1 MSIDELPVVPGGNVL
16 GHVHLFQDS
25 RLRFLRT
32 VGETGPLSRLRFLHR
47 WVVMASSPETSH
59 AVLVEHA
66 KSFEK
71 SPGIRVLLH
80 ELAGDGLFTSEGE
93 LWKKQ
98 RRLMAPLFHA
108 QPLAGYAPTMSEVAR
123 RALAEVADG
132 ERIDLSR
139 LTTRIAMGVVAATL
153 FGAESARD
161 ADDIGHA
168 LTVAL
173 KWVDDQMA
181 STYLTVQITLI
192 ELLEK
197 LQPVVPAPLA
207 SVQAKIEEALRDPIL
222 LPGRRDPE
230 LVAAVQRLDGYIQ
243 ALIDDRRASPQ
254 ARVDLLT
261 KLLLV
266 RDLEG
271 GRTEGMS
278 DKQVRDEANTLFV
291 AGHET
296 TANALAWSFSLLG
309 QHPEALARAQ
319 AEADAFGPEGPT
331 TYEPERLAY
340 TTRVFKE
347 VLRLYPPLVMIAR
360 RALEPVRVGGAELPA
375 KAIVFASPYSLP
387 FRDDLTQQNGFF
399 HAGVTATIV
408 DSAGG
413 YAGLTLMSPGAE
425 VLTVEF
431 KLNLLAPA
439 DGDFLVAEGRVL
451 KSGRNLVIARGE
463 VYAIKNGH
471 ATHCATMQQTLMT
484 MHAKKEK

>member
-1 MSIDELPVVPGGNVL
+1 MPIDELPVVPGGNVL
-16 GHVHLFQDS
+16 GHVHLFQDD

-32 VGETGPLSRLRFLHR
+32 VGETAPLARLRFLHR
-47 WVVMASSPETSH
+47 WVAMASSPETAH
-59 AVLVEHA
+59 EVLVERA

-71 SPGIRVLLH
+71 SPGIRVLLR

-93 LWKKQ
+93 LWKRQ
-98 RRLMAPLFHA
+98 RRLMSPLFHA
-108 QPLAGYAPTMSEVAR
+108 QPLSGYAPTMAEVAR
-123 RALAEVADG
+123 RALAEVG
-132 ERIDLSR
+132 EGDTIDLSR

-153 FGAESARD
+153 FGAESATD
-161 ADDIGHA
+161 ADDLGHA

-181 STYLTVQITLI
+181 STYLTLQITLI
-192 ELLEK
+192 ELMEK
-197 LQPVVPAPLA
+197 LHPAVPAPLA
-207 SVQAKIEEALRDPIL
+207 GVQARLEEALRDPIL

-230 LVAAVQRLDGYIQ
+230 LVAAVQRLDTYVQ

-309 QHPEALARAQ
+309 RHPEARARAQ

-331 TYEPERLAY
+331 SYEPERLAF
-340 TTRVFKE
+340 TTRVFRE
-347 VLRLYPPLVMIAR
+347 ALRLYPPVVLLPR
-360 RALEPVRVGGAELPA
+360 RSLEPVT
-375 KAIVFASPYSLP
+375 I
-387 FRDDLTQQNGFF
+387 
-399 HAGVTATIV
+399 AGVTLPERTIV
-408 DSAGG
+408 FVNPYGLHMNAAVWPEPERFDPDRFLPEREATRHKSAWLPFGVGPRVCIGNHFAMMEGPLVLATLLRRARFELPSHPIEADAFATLRPKGG
-413 YAGLTLMSPGAE
+413 
-425 VLTVEF
+425 V
-431 KLNLLAPA
+431 PA
-439 DGDFLVAEGRVL
+439 RVHHRAL
-451 KSGRNLVIARGE
+451 G
-463 VYAIKNGH
+463 
-471 ATHCATMQQTLMT
+471 
-484 MHAKKEK
+484 

>member
-243 ALIDDRRASPQ
+243 ALIDDRRASADRRQ

-340 TTRVFKE
+340 TTRVFRE
-347 VLRLYPPLVMIAR
+347 ALRLYPPVVLLPR
-360 RALEPVRVGGAELPA
+360 RSLEPVE
-375 KAIVFASPYSLP
+375 I
-387 FRDDLTQQNGFF
+387 
-399 HAGVTATIV
+399 AGVTLPERTIV
-408 DSAGG
+408 FVNP
-413 YAGLTLMSPGAE
+413 YGLHMSPDVWPDPERFDPDRFLPEREALRHKSAWLPFGVGPRVCIGNHFAMME
-425 VLTVEF
+425 GPLVLAT
-431 KLNLLAPA
+431 LLRRARFELPSRPIEADAFATLRPKGGVPA
-439 DGDFLVAEGRVL
+439 VVHHRE
-451 KSGRNLVIARGE
+451 
-463 VYAIKNGH
+463 
-471 ATHCATMQQTLMT
+471 T
-484 MHAKKEK
+484 

>member
-1 MSIDELPVVPGGNVL
+1 
-16 GHVHLFQDS
+16 
-25 RLRFLRT
+25 
-32 VGETGPLSRLRFLHR
+32 
-47 WVVMASSPETSH
+47 MASSPETSH

-71 SPGIRVLLH
+71 SPGSRVLLH

-132 ERIDLSR
+132 ERIDMSR

-309 QHPEALARAQ
+309 QHPEGLGQHDVAPLRVRAQPHLQALEGPEARA
-319 AEADAFGPEGPT
+319 
-331 TYEPERLAY
+331 
-340 TTRVFKE
+340 
-347 VLRLYPPLVMIAR
+347 
-360 RALEPVRVGGAELPA
+360 AELWGQPQ
-375 KAIVFASPYSLP
+375 IG
-387 FRDDLTQQNGFF
+387 DE
-399 HAGVTATIV
+399 IV
-408 DSAGG
+408 DSGHH
-413 YAGLTLMSPGAE
+413 GLRWGCYHRARARWYSGHRGAASTPEVSSP
-425 VLTVEF
+425 
-431 KLNLLAPA
+431 
-439 DGDFLVAEGRVL
+439 
-451 KSGRNLVIARGE
+451 
-463 VYAIKNGH
+463 
-471 ATHCATMQQTLMT
+471 
-484 MHAKKEK
+484 

>member
-16 GHVHLFQDS
+16 GHVHLFQDD

-47 WVVMASSPETSH
+47 WVVMASAPETAH

-80 ELAGDGLFTSEGE
+80 ELAGDGLFTSEGD

-98 RRLMAPLFHA
+98 RRLMSPLFHA
-108 QPLAGYAPTMSEVAR
+108 QPLAGYAPTMSDVAR

-132 ERIDLSR
+132 ERVDLSR

-153 FGAESARD
+153 FGAESAGD

-173 KWVDDQMA
+173 KWVDGQMA
-181 STYLTVQITLI
+181 SSYLTLQITLI

-207 SVQAKIEEALRDPIL
+207 SVQAKLEEALRDPIL

-230 LVAAVQRLDGYIQ
+230 LVAAVQRLDTYVQ

-266 RDLEG
+266 RDVEG

-309 QHPEALARAQ
+309 RHPEALARAQ

-331 TYEPERLAY
+331 SYEPERLAY
-340 TTRVFKE
+340 TTRVFRE
-347 VLRLYPPLVMIAR
+347 ALRLYPPVVLLPR
-360 RALEPVRVGGAELPA
+360 RTLEPVEIAGVALPERTIVFVNPYGLHMSADVWPEPDRFDPDRFLPEREATRHKSAWLPFGVGPRVCIGNHFAMMEGPLVLATLLRRARFELPTQPIEA
-375 KAIVFASPYSLP
+375 DAFATLRPKGGVPAVVHHRERERRSTSP
-387 FRDDLTQQNGFF
+387 
-399 HAGVTATIV
+399 
-408 DSAGG
+408 
-413 YAGLTLMSPGAE
+413 E
-425 VLTVEF
+425 
-431 KLNLLAPA
+431 
-439 DGDFLVAEGRVL
+439 
-451 KSGRNLVIARGE
+451 AR
-463 VYAIKNGH
+463 
-471 ATHCATMQQTLMT
+471 
-484 MHAKKEK
+484 